1 VIGAITLRDWE
12 NRMANDT
19 APSLD
24 QIIPVRP
31 ADLKFDLQN
40 FRMAEVEFGS
50 ETEVVSHLIEEYD
63 VDELVLSILTA
74 GWLDYEPLIAERN
87 NTVIEGNRRLA
98 ALRLIEDEKLRK
110 QVGYSLPKVNPVH
123 ANAHPQTV
131 SVRYTESREA
141 AYVYIGF
148 KHING
153 PFKWDALAKAKF
165 AADWVAQGHDIE
177 LVSRTLGDS
186 HNTVLRLVN
195 GWNVLKRARAEGFEP
210 SDATTSPPFPISHL
224 YTALTRPA
232 IREFIGIDAP
242 AKAVLTP
249 ESIKQ
254 ENVNQLLQLMNW
266 LYGQRSK
273 AQPSL
278 IRTQNPDLG
287 TLVRIIAHNSARE
300 ELIANRNL
308 DGAAELLTPSNERFE
323 IILRQAARAC
333 EEALAASKDYDGSPT
348 MLEIVNNMGKT
359 ILALRRVMQSTQ
371 KDPLA
376 EFADAAP
383 KT

>member
-1 VIGAITLRDWE
+1 
-12 NRMANDT
+12 MANS
-19 APSLD
+19 AASGLD
-24 QIIPVRP
+24 PQIKQVSP
-31 ADLKFDLQN
+31 AELRLDMQN
-40 FRMAEVEFGS
+40 FRMPEQEFS
-50 ETEVVSHLIEEYD
+50 DERSVVLHLVEEYD

-74 GWLDYEPLIAERN
+74 GWLDYEPLIAQRD

-98 ALRLIEDEKLRK
+98 ALRLIEDEGLRK
-110 QVGYSLPKVNPVH
+110 AVGYDLPKVDQVH
-123 ANAHPQTV
+123 KDAHPTTV
-131 SVRYTESREA
+131 SVRYADSREA

-177 LVSRTLGDS
+177 QVSRTLGDS

-195 GWNVLKRARAEGFEP
+195 GWNVLQRARAEGFEP
-210 SDATTSPPFPISHL
+210 GDAATNPPFPISHL
-224 YTALTRPA
+224 YTALTRPNV
-232 IREFIGIDAP
+232 RTFLGIEAAP
-242 AKAVLTP
+242 RSVITSDMIPP
-249 ESIKQ
+249 ERRDH
-254 ENVNQLLQLMNW
+254 LLQLMDW
-266 LYGQRSK
+266 LYGQRSRSH
-273 AQPSL
+273 PSL

-287 TLVRIIAHNSARE
+287 TLVRVIAHDAARE
-300 ELIANRNL
+300 ELIANRDL
-308 DGAAELLTPSNERFE
+308 DAAAELLTPSNERFE
-323 IILRQAARAC
+323 IILRQAARGC

-359 ILALRRVMQSTQ
+359 ILALRQSMQSTQ

-376 EFADAAP
+376 EFANVAQ

>member
-1 VIGAITLRDWE
+1 
-12 NRMANDT
+12 MAKDT
-19 APSLD
+19 APGLD
-24 QIIPVRP
+24 PQISQVRP
-31 ADLKFDLQN
+31 ADLKFDLRN
-40 FRMAEVEFGS
+40 FRMGGVDLGS
-50 ETEVVSHLIEEYD
+50 EREVVSQLVEDYD

-74 GWLDYEPLIAERN
+74 GWLDYEPLIAERD

-98 ALRLIEDEKLRK
+98 ALRLIEDERLRK
-110 QVGYSLPKVNPVH
+110 QVGYRLPTVIPVH
-123 ANAHPQTV
+123 ANAHPETV
-131 SVRYTESREA
+131 SVRYASSREA
-141 AYVYIGF
+141 AYVYVGF

-165 AADWVAQGHDIE
+165 AAEWVAQGHDIV

-195 GWNVLKRARAEGFEP
+195 GWNVLQRARAEGFES
-210 SDATTSPPFPISHL
+210 SDATTSAPFPISHL

-232 IREFIGIDAP
+232 IRSFLGIDAP
-242 AKAVLTP
+242 ARAVIEPETIKAEKVG
-249 ESIKQ
+249 
-254 ENVNQLLQLMNW
+254 NLLQLMNW
-266 LYGQRSK
+266 LYGQRSR

-287 TLVRIIAHNSARE
+287 TLSRVVAHDSARD
-300 ELIANRNL
+300 ELIANRDL
-308 DGAAELLTPSNERFE
+308 DAAADLLTPSNERFE
-323 IILRQAARAC
+323 IILRQAARGC
-333 EEALAASKDYDGSPT
+333 EEALAGSKDYDGSPT

-359 ILALRRVMQSTQ
+359 ILALRQAMQSML

-376 EFADAAP
+376 EFANAVA